1 MNKSFNELNINNSI
15 VVGLE
20 KQNITIPTGIQETAI
35 PFALENKD
43 IIAEAHTG
51 TGKTLAF
58 LIPIFEKINVEKR
71 EMQAIILAPT
81 HELVVQIESQIK
93 LLSTNSGINV
103 TSLSIMGESNIEKQ
117 IKKLKEVKPH
127 IIVGSPGRILDL
139 IKKKKIT
146 AHTIKTIVLDEA
158 DNLLSKNKPVII
170 KDIIKSSG
178 TVTITTEKIQELI
191 KKLMF
196 FSASINKETL
206 NLAKTLVKDVEI
218 IKIENKSEINPK
230 IEHICIL
237 GSLRDRFENLR
248 KLLAAEQPQR
258 AIVFVNNNTDLRQIN
273 EKLQYHKVKS
283 TAIYGNASK
292 EERQRALDAF
302 RRGKC
307 NVLVSSDLSA
317 RGLDIPEVSHI
328 ISLDFPVNPDE
339 YLHRAG
345 RTARGNNS
353 GVSVCLIT
361 NKDIEILQSYEKAF
375 DIEFTVKKLYGGK
388 LMDMEQ

>member
-1 MNKSFNELNINNSI
+1 MNKSFNELNINQSI
-15 VVGLE
+15 VMALK
-20 KQNITIPTGIQETAI
+20 KQNITTPTGIQETSI

-58 LIPIFEKINVEKR
+58 LIPIFEKINLEKR

-93 LLSTNSGINV
+93 LLATNSHMDIK
-103 TSLSIMGESNIEKQ
+103 SLSIMGESTIEKQ
-117 IKKLKEVKPH
+117 IKKLKEIKPH

-139 IKKKKIT
+139 IKKRKIT

-158 DNLLSKNKPVII
+158 DNLLSKNKPTII
-170 KDIIKSSG
+170 KDIIKS
-178 TVTITTEKIQELI
+178 TMKDRQ
-191 KKLMF
+191 LMF

-206 NLAKTLVKDVEI
+206 NLAKTLVKEVEI
-218 IKIENKSEINPK
+218 IKIENKSEINPR

-248 KLLAAEQPQR
+248 KLLAAEQPKR
-258 AIVFVNNNTDLRQIN
+258 AIVFVNNNTELRQIN

-292 EERQRALDAF
+292 EERQRALDSF

-345 RTARGNNS
+345 RTARGDNS

-375 DIEFTVKKLYGGK
+375 GIEFTVKKLYGGK
-388 LMDMEQ
+388 LMDMEQQ

>member
-170 KDIIKSSG
+170 KDIIKS
-178 TVTITTEKIQELI
+178 TMKDRQ
-191 KKLMF
+191 LMF

-375 DIEFTVKKLYGGK
+375 DIEFTVKKLYAGK

>member
-58 LIPIFEKINVEKR
+58 LIPIFEKINIEKR

-93 LLSTNSGINV
+93 LLSTNSSINV

-170 KDIIKSSG
+170 KDIIKS
-178 TVTITTEKIQELI
+178 TMKDRQ
-191 KKLMF
+191 LMF

>member
-1 MNKSFNELNINNSI
+1 MNKSFNKLNINNSI

-103 TSLSIMGESNIEKQ
+103 TSLSIIGESNIEKQ

-170 KDIIKSSG
+170 KDIIKS
-178 TVTITTEKIQELI
+178 TMKDRQ
-191 KKLMF
+191 LMF

>member
-15 VVGLE
+15 VAGLE
-20 KQNITIPTGIQETAI
+20 KQNITIPTDIQETAI

-81 HELVVQIESQIK
+81 HELVMQIESQIK
-93 LLSTNSGINV
+93 LLSNNSNMNV

-158 DNLLSKNKPVII
+158 DNLLCKNKPVII
-170 KDIIKSSG
+170 KDIIKS
-178 TVTITTEKIQELI
+178 TMKDRQ
-191 KKLMF
+191 LMF

-292 EERQRALDAF
+292 EDRQRALDAF

>member
-1 MNKSFNELNINNSI
+1 MNKSFNELNINQSI
-15 VVGLE
+15 VMALK
-20 KQNITIPTGIQETAI
+20 KQNITTPTGIQETSI

-58 LIPIFEKINVEKR
+58 LIPIFEKINLEKR
-71 EMQAIILAPT
+71 EIQAIILAPT

-93 LLSTNSGINV
+93 LLATNSHMDIK
-103 TSLSIMGESNIEKQ
+103 SLSIMGESNIEKQ
-117 IKKLKEVKPH
+117 IKKLKEIKPH
-127 IIVGSPGRILDL
+127 IIIGSPGRILDL
-139 IKKKKIT
+139 IKKRKIT

-158 DNLLSKNKPVII
+158 DNLLSKNKPTII
-170 KDIIKSSG
+170 KDIIKS
-178 TVTITTEKIQELI
+178 TMKDRQ
-191 KKLMF
+191 LMF

-206 NLAKTLVKDVEI
+206 NLAKTLVKEVEI
-218 IKIENKSEINPK
+218 IKIENKSEINPR

-248 KLLAAEQPQR
+248 KLLAAEQPKR
-258 AIVFVNNNTDLRQIN
+258 AIVFVNNNTELRQIN

-283 TAIYGNASK
+283 TAIFGNASK
-292 EERQRALDAF
+292 EERQRALDSF

-328 ISLDFPVNPDE
+328 ISLDFPVNPNE

-353 GVSVCLIT
+353 GVSLCLIT

-375 DIEFTVKKLYGGK
+375 GIEFTVKKLYGGK
-388 LMDMEQ
+388 LMDMEQQ

>member
-170 KDIIKSSG
+170 KDIIKS
-178 TVTITTEKIQELI
+178 TMKDRQ
-191 KKLMF
+191 LMF

-345 RTARGNNS
+345 RTARGDNS

-375 DIEFTVKKLYGGK
+375 GIEFTVKKLYGGK

>member
-1 MNKSFNELNINNSI
+1 MNNSFNELNINNSI

-20 KQNITIPTGIQETAI
+20 KQDITIPTGIQETAI

-170 KDIIKSSG
+170 KDIIKS
-178 TVTITTEKIQELI
+178 TMKDRQ
-191 KKLMF
+191 LMF

>member
-1 MNKSFNELNINNSI
+1 MNKSFNELNINQSI
-15 VVGLE
+15 VMALK
-20 KQNITIPTGIQETAI
+20 KQNITTPTGIQETSI

-58 LIPIFEKINVEKR
+58 LIPIFEKINLEKR

-93 LLSTNSGINV
+93 LLATNSHMDIK
-103 TSLSIMGESNIEKQ
+103 SLSIMGESNIEKQ
-117 IKKLKEVKPH
+117 IKKLKEIKPH

-139 IKKKKIT
+139 IKKRKIT

-158 DNLLSKNKPVII
+158 DNLLSKNKPTII
-170 KDIIKSSG
+170 KDIIKS
-178 TVTITTEKIQELI
+178 TMKDRQ
-191 KKLMF
+191 LMF

-206 NLAKTLVKDVEI
+206 NLAKTLVKEVEI
-218 IKIENKSEINPK
+218 IKIENKSEINPR

-248 KLLAAEQPQR
+248 KLLAAEQPKR
-258 AIVFVNNNTDLRQIN
+258 AIVFVNNNTELRQIN
-273 EKLQYHKVKS
+273 EQLQYHKVKS

-292 EERQRALDAF
+292 EERQRALDSF

-345 RTARGNNS
+345 RTARGDNS

-375 DIEFTVKKLYGGK
+375 GIEFTVKKLYGGK
-388 LMDMEQ
+388 LMDMEQQ

>member
-1 MNKSFNELNINNSI
+1 MNNSFNELNINNSI

-170 KDIIKSSG
+170 KDIIKS
-178 TVTITTEKIQELI
+178 TMKDRQ
-191 KKLMF
+191 LMF

-206 NLAKTLVKDVEI
+206 KLAKTLVKDVEI

>member
-170 KDIIKSSG
+170 KDIIKS
-178 TVTITTEKIQELI
+178 TMKDRQ
-191 KKLMF
+191 LMF

-248 KLLAAEQPQR
+248 KLLAAEQPKR

>member
-58 LIPIFEKINVEKR
+58 LIPIFEKINIEKR

-170 KDIIKSSG
+170 KDIIKS
-178 TVTITTEKIQELI
+178 TMKDRQ
-191 KKLMF
+191 LMF

-206 NLAKTLVKDVEI
+206 NLAKTLVKNVEI

-375 DIEFTVKKLYGGK
+375 GIEFTVKKLYGGK
-388 LMDMEQ
+388 LMDMEQQ

>member
-20 KQNITIPTGIQETAI
+20 KQNITIPTAIQETAI

-170 KDIIKSSG
+170 KDIIKS
-178 TVTITTEKIQELI
+178 TMKDRQ
-191 KKLMF
+191 LMF

-388 LMDMEQ
+388 LMDMEQQ

>member
-1 MNKSFNELNINNSI
+1 MNNSFNELNINNSI

-170 KDIIKSSG
+170 KDIIKS
-178 TVTITTEKIQELI
+178 TMKDCQ
-191 KKLMF
+191 LMF

>member
-81 HELVVQIESQIK
+81 HELVVQIESKIK
-93 LLSTNSGINV
+93 LLSTNSNINV

-170 KDIIKSSG
+170 KDIIKS
-178 TVTITTEKIQELI
+178 TMKDRQ
-191 KKLMF
+191 LMF

>member
-1 MNKSFNELNINNSI
+1 MNKSFNELNINQSI
-15 VVGLE
+15 VMALK
-20 KQNITIPTGIQETAI
+20 KQNITTPTGIQETSI

-58 LIPIFEKINVEKR
+58 LIPIFEKINLEKR

-93 LLSTNSGINV
+93 LLATNSHMNIK
-103 TSLSIMGESNIEKQ
+103 SLSIMGESNIEKQ
-117 IKKLKEVKPH
+117 IKKLKEIKPH

-139 IKKKKIT
+139 IKKRKIT

-158 DNLLSKNKPVII
+158 DNLLSKNKPTII
-170 KDIIKSSG
+170 KDIIKS
-178 TVTITTEKIQELI
+178 TMKDRQ
-191 KKLMF
+191 LMF

-206 NLAKTLVKDVEI
+206 NLAKTLVKEVEI
-218 IKIENKSEINPK
+218 IKIENKSEINPR

-248 KLLAAEQPQR
+248 KLLAAEQPKR
-258 AIVFVNNNTDLRQIN
+258 AIVFVNNNTELRQIN

-292 EERQRALDAF
+292 EERQRALDSF

-345 RTARGNNS
+345 RTARGDNS

-375 DIEFTVKKLYGGK
+375 GIEFTVKKLYGGK
-388 LMDMEQ
+388 LMDMEQQ

>member
-81 HELVVQIESQIK
+81 HELVMQIESQIK

-170 KDIIKSSG
+170 KDIIKS
-178 TVTITTEKIQELI
+178 TMKDRQ
-191 KKLMF
+191 LMF

>member
-1 MNKSFNELNINNSI
+1 MNNSFNELNINNSI

-170 KDIIKSSG
+170 KDIIKS
-178 TVTITTEKIQELI
+178 TMNDRQ
-191 KKLMF
+191 LMF

-273 EKLQYHKVKS
+273 KKLQYHKVKS

>member
-1 MNKSFNELNINNSI
+1 MNKSFNELNINQSI
-15 VVGLE
+15 VMALK
-20 KQNITIPTGIQETAI
+20 KQNITTPTGIQETSI

-58 LIPIFEKINVEKR
+58 LIPIFEKINLEKR

-93 LLSTNSGINV
+93 LLATNSHIDIK
-103 TSLSIMGESNIEKQ
+103 SLSIMGESNIEKQ
-117 IKKLKEVKPH
+117 IKKLKEIKPH
-127 IIVGSPGRILDL
+127 IIIGSPGRILDL
-139 IKKKKIT
+139 IKKRKIT

-158 DNLLSKNKPVII
+158 DNLLSKNKPTII
-170 KDIIKSSG
+170 KDIIKS
-178 TVTITTEKIQELI
+178 TMKDRQ
-191 KKLMF
+191 LMF

-206 NLAKTLVKDVEI
+206 NLAKTLVKEVEI
-218 IKIENKSEINPK
+218 IKIENKSEINPR

-248 KLLAAEQPQR
+248 KLLAAEQPKR
-258 AIVFVNNNTDLRQIN
+258 AIVFVNNNTELRQIN

-292 EERQRALDAF
+292 EERQRALDSF

-328 ISLDFPVNPDE
+328 ISLDFPVNPNE

-375 DIEFTVKKLYGGK
+375 GIEFTVKKLYGGK
-388 LMDMEQ
+388 LMDMEQQ

>member
-1 MNKSFNELNINNSI
+1 MNNSFNELNINNSI

-170 KDIIKSSG
+170 KDIIKS
-178 TVTITTEKIQELI
+178 TMKDRQ
-191 KKLMF
+191 LMF

-388 LMDMEQ
+388 LMDME

>member
-1 MNKSFNELNINNSI
+1 MNNSFNELNINNSI

-170 KDIIKSSG
+170 KDIIKS
-178 TVTITTEKIQELI
+178 TMKDRQ
-191 KKLMF
+191 LMF

-206 NLAKTLVKDVEI
+206 NIAKTLVKDVEI

-339 YLHRAG
+339 YLHRTG

>member
-1 MNKSFNELNINNSI
+1 MNKSFNELNINQSI
-15 VVGLE
+15 VMALK
-20 KQNITIPTGIQETAI
+20 KQNITTPTGIQETSI

-58 LIPIFEKINVEKR
+58 LIPIFEKINLEKR

-93 LLSTNSGINV
+93 LLATNSHMDIK
-103 TSLSIMGESNIEKQ
+103 SLSIMGESNIEKQ
-117 IKKLKEVKPH
+117 IKKLKEIKPH
-127 IIVGSPGRILDL
+127 IIIGSPGRILDL
-139 IKKKKIT
+139 IKKRKIT

-158 DNLLSKNKPVII
+158 DNLLSKNKPTII
-170 KDIIKSSG
+170 KDIIKS
-178 TVTITTEKIQELI
+178 TMKDRQ
-191 KKLMF
+191 LMF

-206 NLAKTLVKDVEI
+206 NLAKTLVKEVEI
-218 IKIENKSEINPK
+218 IKIENKSEINPR

-248 KLLAAEQPQR
+248 KLLAAEQPKR
-258 AIVFVNNNTDLRQIN
+258 AIVFVNNNTELRQIN
-273 EKLQYHKVKS
+273 EKLKYHKVKS

-292 EERQRALDAF
+292 EERQRALDSF
-302 RRGKC
+302 RRGKY

-345 RTARGNNS
+345 RTARGDNS

-375 DIEFTVKKLYGGK
+375 GIEFTVKKLYGGK
-388 LMDMEQ
+388 LMDMEQQ

>member
-1 MNKSFNELNINNSI
+1 MNKSFNELNINQSI
-15 VVGLE
+15 VMALK
-20 KQNITIPTGIQETAI
+20 KQNITTPTGIQETSI

-58 LIPIFEKINVEKR
+58 LIPIFEKINLEKR

-93 LLSTNSGINV
+93 LLATNSHMDIK
-103 TSLSIMGESNIEKQ
+103 SLSIMGESNIEKQ
-117 IKKLKEVKPH
+117 IKKLKEIKPH
-127 IIVGSPGRILDL
+127 IIIGSPGRILDL
-139 IKKKKIT
+139 IKKRKIT

-158 DNLLSKNKPVII
+158 DNLLSKNKPTII
-170 KDIIKSSG
+170 KDIIKS
-178 TVTITTEKIQELI
+178 TMKDRQ
-191 KKLMF
+191 LMF

-206 NLAKTLVKDVEI
+206 NLAKTLVKEVEI
-218 IKIENKSEINPK
+218 IKIENKSEINPR

-248 KLLAAEQPQR
+248 KLLAAEQPKR
-258 AIVFVNNNTDLRQIN
+258 AIVFVNNNTELRQIN

-292 EERQRALDAF
+292 EERQRALDSF

-388 LMDMEQ
+388 LMDMEQQ

>member
-1 MNKSFNELNINNSI
+1 MNNSFNELNINNSI

-170 KDIIKSSG
+170 KDIIKS
-178 TVTITTEKIQELI
+178 TMKDRQ
-191 KKLMF
+191 LMF

-353 GVSVCLIT
+353 GVSLCLIT

-375 DIEFTVKKLYGGK
+375 GIEFTVKKLYGGK
-388 LMDMEQ
+388 LMDMEQQ

>member
-1 MNKSFNELNINNSI
+1 MNKSFNELNINQSI
-15 VVGLE
+15 VMALK
-20 KQNITIPTGIQETAI
+20 KQNITTPTGIQETSI

-58 LIPIFEKINVEKR
+58 LIPIFEKINLEKR

-93 LLSTNSGINV
+93 LLATNSHMDIK
-103 TSLSIMGESNIEKQ
+103 SLSIMGESNIEKQ
-117 IKKLKEVKPH
+117 IKKLKEIKPH
-127 IIVGSPGRILDL
+127 IIIGSPGRILDL
-139 IKKKKIT
+139 IKKRKIT

-158 DNLLSKNKPVII
+158 DNLLSKNKPTII
-170 KDIIKSSG
+170 KDIIKS
-178 TVTITTEKIQELI
+178 TMKDRQ
-191 KKLMF
+191 LMF

-206 NLAKTLVKDVEI
+206 NLAKTLVKEVEI
-218 IKIENKSEINPK
+218 IKIENKSEINPR

-248 KLLAAEQPQR
+248 KLLAAEQPKR
-258 AIVFVNNNTDLRQIN
+258 AIVFVNNNTELRQIN

-292 EERQRALDAF
+292 EERQRALDSF

-328 ISLDFPVNPDE
+328 ISLDFPVNPNE

-375 DIEFTVKKLYGGK
+375 GIEFTVKKLYGGK

>member
-170 KDIIKSSG
+170 KDIIKS
-178 TVTITTEKIQELI
+178 TMKDRQ
-191 KKLMF
+191 LMF

-237 GSLRDRFENLR
+237 GSLRDKFENLR

>member
-1 MNKSFNELNINNSI
+1 MNNSFNELNINNSI

-170 KDIIKSSG
+170 KDIIKS
-178 TVTITTEKIQELI
+178 TMKDRQ
-191 KKLMF
+191 LMF

-237 GSLRDRFENLR
+237 GSLRDKFENLR